1 MPRKIKLNPSF
12 PAAIYAR
19 YSSHAQNDASIEQ
32 QIDACTEFAKHYDLT
47 IAHTYEDRAV
57 SGRTDKRTGFQKM
70 MRDAQLGAFRYLI
83 AWKSN
88 RIGRNMLEAMTHDA
102 ELKELGIRCLYVE
115 EDFDDSA
122 SGRFNLRTMM
132 NVNQFYSEAMAED
145 IRRGL
150 ENNAKQ
156 FKANGKVPLGYRRN
170 PDTGFYEID
179 EEKAEVVREIF
190 ERVFTGH
197 QYAEIAKDLNERR
210 ITTSKGQPWGK
221 NSFSALL
228 TNERYIG
235 TYIYGEYRQEDAI
248 PAIIGKELFYAV
260 QNRVNRKKHCTGR
273 NRNDVIYLLTGK
285 LFCGLCG
292 TQMTGMSA
300 FNRNNEPY
308 YYYACHKKR
317 VERACNKK
325 NVRKEDIEYQIT
337 VAIQC
342 SMLTDENIE
351 WMADQVMKF
360 QAENPEF
367 TQATYYREKLA
378 EVQRTLAN
386 IMKAIEA
393 GIFNDTTAKRMRDL
407 EQEQLT
413 LRAKARAEEAKLP
426 KVTRE
431 QVIETFEHYREG
443 DPRDKTFQR
452 QMIDHFVYAV
462 YLYDDH
468 FKIITNYTGDNN
480 TFDVPITLDDL
491 GSEKGAVCSLNACNA
506 PPLQGKAN
514 TIRFIR
520 GVFVFTFY
528 IDIE

>member
-1 MPRKIKLNPSF
+1 MPRKLKLNPSF

-32 QIDACTEFAKHYDLT
+32 QIAACTEFARQHDLT
-47 IAHTYEDRAV
+47 VAHTYEDRAV
-57 SGRTDKRTGFQKM
+57 SGRTDKRHGFQQM
-70 MRDAQLGAFRYLI
+70 MKDAQLGAFRYLI

-88 RIGRNMLEAMTHDA
+88 RMGRNMLEAMTHDA

-150 ENNAKQ
+150 EDNAKQ
-156 FKANGKVPLGYRRN
+156 FKVNGKVPLGYHRD
-170 PDTGFYEID
+170 PATGFYAID
-179 EEKAEVVREIF
+179 EEKADVVREIF
-190 ERVFTGH
+190 ERVYTGH
-197 QYAEIAKDLNERR
+197 QYAEIARDLNDRR

-221 NSFSALL
+221 NSFMSLL

-235 TYIYGEYRQEDAI
+235 TYIYGEFRQEDAI
-248 PAIIGKELFYAV
+248 PPIIGKELFYAV
-260 QNRVNRKKHCTGR
+260 QNRVKRKKQCTGR

-300 FNRNNEPY
+300 FNAKNEPY

-317 VERACNKK
+317 TERTCNKK
-325 NVRKEDIEYQIT
+325 NVRKEDIEYLVT
-337 VAIQC
+337 VAIQR

-351 WMADQVMKF
+351 WMADQVMQF

-393 GIFNDTTAKRMRDL
+393 GIFNETTAKRMRDL
-407 EQEQLT
+407 EQEQAT
-413 LRAKARAEEAKLP
+413 LKAKAKQEEAKLP

-443 DPRDKTFQR
+443 DPHDKNFER
-452 QMIDHFVYAV
+452 QMIDHFIWRV
-462 YLYDDH
+462 YLFEDH
-468 FKIITNYTGDNN
+468 FKVVMNYTGDNN
-480 TFDVPITLDDL
+480 TFDVPITLDDI
-491 GSEKGAVCSLNACNA
+491 GVEDETICSLKVCNA
-506 PPLQGKAN
+506 PPLQGMAN

-520 GVFVFTFY
+520 GVFVFTY
-528 IDIE
+528 YLDD